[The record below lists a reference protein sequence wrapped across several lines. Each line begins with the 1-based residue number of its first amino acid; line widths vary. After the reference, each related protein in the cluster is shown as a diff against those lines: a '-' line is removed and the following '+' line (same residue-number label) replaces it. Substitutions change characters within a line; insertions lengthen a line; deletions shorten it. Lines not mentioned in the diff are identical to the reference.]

1 MYQYYLVKINIL
13 SIILALYLQ
22 IVTTSKYQKM
32 NLKRL
37 LYVFAIGL
45 TPILG
50 YAQENKSVPENWFNL
65 DYEKDGVLGISTER
79 TYESLLKGK
88 KSTPVIV
95 AVLDGGVDVNH
106 EDLKNI
112 VWINM
117 KDSIS
122 NGVDNDKNGFI
133 NDKYGWNF
141 IGSATGE
148 NVHFDNLE
156 LTRLIR
162 KNAPKYDGVSA
173 STIMTDKEKRA
184 YNAYLKMVDAYN
196 EKLDEA
202 KYGALNYVAL
212 KENIDNLVKSIN
224 KDKSAIT
231 TADLDSLN
239 PPGNRQKIAIRIAKE
254 EIEKAGGF
262 EKFYDDLTE
271 GANYFGNQVAYHLNK
286 EYDSRSIV
294 GDNYDDASEYHYGN
308 SDVTGPDALHG
319 THVAGIIAADR
330 KNNIGIKGVANDVK
344 ILSVRLVPD
353 GDERDK
359 DVANG
364 IRYAVDNGAKV
375 INMSFGKGYAYNKNT
390 VDEAV
395 KYAMSKD
402 VLLVHAAGNDSED
415 NDISPNYP
423 NKFYTDSLGAITGV
437 ADAWITVGATGP
449 RKDDELL
456 ASFSNYGKASVD
468 VFAPGLYI
476 NSTAPQS
483 EYKEE
488 QGTSMAAPV
497 VAGLAGMLR
506 SYYPQLTAL
515 ETKEIIMNS
524 VTKLDDSV
532 RIKLQD
538 GSYKTVKLADIS
550 ISGGIVNAY
559 MAVQKAN
566 EYLIKKKK

>member
-1 MYQYYLVKINIL
+1 MYSHYLIKINIL
-13 SIILALYLQ
+13 SPFLALYLQ
-22 IVTTSKYQKM
+22 IVIRSKYQQM
-32 NLKRL
+32 NLRRL

-45 TPILG
+45 IPVLG
-50 YAQENKSVPENWFNL
+50 YTQDNKSVPENWFNL

-106 EDLKNI
+106 EDLKNV
-112 VWINM
+112 VWINV
-117 KDSIS
+117 KDSLS
-122 NGVDNDKNGFI
+122 NGIDNDNNGFI
-133 NDKYGWNF
+133 NDRYGWNF
-141 IGSATGE
+141 IGNAKGE
-148 NVHFDNLE
+148 NVQFDNLE

-162 KNAPKYDGVSA
+162 KNAPKYRGVTA
-173 STIMTDKEKRA
+173 ATVLTDQEKRA
-184 YNAYLKMVDAYN
+184 YNAYLKMVETYN
-196 EKLDEA
+196 EKLDDA
-202 KYGALNYVAL
+202 KYGAMNYVAL
-212 KENIDNLVKSIN
+212 KENIDNLVKGIN
-224 KDKSAIT
+224 KDKSQIT

-239 PPGNRQKIAIRIAKE
+239 PAGNRQKIAIRIAKE

-262 EKFYDDLTE
+262 AKFYQDLKE
-271 GANYFGNQVAYHLNK
+271 GADYFGNQIAYHLNK
-286 EYDSRSIV
+286 DYDSRSIV
-294 GDNYDDASEYHYGN
+294 GDNYDDTSEYHYGN
-308 SDVTGPDALHG
+308 PDVTGPDALHG

-330 KNNIGIKGVANDVK
+330 TNSIGIKGVADNVK

-375 INMSFGKGYAYNKNT
+375 INMSFGKSYIYNKKT
-390 VDEAV
+390 VDQAV
-395 KYAMSKD
+395 QYAMSKD
-402 VLLVHAAGNDSED
+402 VLLVHAAGNDSEN
-415 NDISPNYP
+415 NDLSPNYP
-423 NKFYTDSLGAITGV
+423 NKFFTDSLGAITGV

-449 RKDDELL
+449 RKDEELL
-456 ASFSNYGKASVD
+456 ASFSNYGKTSVD

-476 NSTAPQS
+476 NSTAPHS

-497 VAGLAGMLR
+497 VAGLAAMLR

-524 VTKLDDSV
+524 VTKLEDTV
-532 RIKLQD
+532 RIKLED
-538 GSYKTVKLADIS
+538 GSFKTVNLSDIS
-550 ISGGIVNAY
+550 LSGGIVNAY
-559 MAVQKAN
+559 TAVEKAN
-566 EYLIKKKK
+566 EYITKKKK

>member
-1 MYQYYLVKINIL
+1 
-13 SIILALYLQ
+13 
-22 IVTTSKYQKM
+22 M

-37 LYVFAIGL
+37 LYVFAMGL
-45 TPILG
+45 IPTLS
-50 YAQENKSVPENWFNL
+50 YAQENKKLPENWFNL
-65 DYEKDGVLGISTER
+65 DYEKDGVLGISTEK
-79 TYESLLKGK
+79 TYQSLLKGK

-106 EDLKNI
+106 EDLKQV
-112 VWINM
+112 VWINV

-122 NGVDNDKNGFI
+122 NGIDNDKNGFI

-141 IGSATGE
+141 IGNAKGE

-162 KNAPKYDGVSA
+162 KNAPKYEGVTT
-173 STIMTDKEKRA
+173 STVMTDPEKRA
-184 YNAYLKMVDAYN
+184 YNAYLKMVAAYN

-224 KDKSAIT
+224 KNKSAIT
-231 TADLDSLN
+231 VADLDSLN
-239 PPGNRQKIAIRIAKE
+239 PSGNRQKIAIRIAKE

-286 EYDSRSIV
+286 DYDSRAIV

-330 KNNIGIKGVANDVK
+330 KNNTGIKGVANDVK

-375 INMSFGKGYAYNKNT
+375 INMSFGKGYTYNKNT
-390 VDEAV
+390 VDAAIQ
-395 KYAMSKD
+395 YAMSKD

-423 NKFYTDSLGAITGV
+423 NKFFTDSLGAITGI

-449 RKDDELL
+449 YKDEELL
-456 ASFSNYGKASVD
+456 ASFSNYGKTSVD

-476 NSTAPQS
+476 NSTAPHS

-506 SYYPQLTAL
+506 SYYPQLSAL
-515 ETKEIIMNS
+515 ETKEIILNS

-532 RIKLQD
+532 RIKLED
-538 GSYKTVKLADIS
+538 GSFKTVNLTDIS

-566 EYLIKKKK
+566 EYIANKKK

>member
-88 KSTPVIV
+88 KSTSVIV

-112 VWINM
+112 VWINL

-141 IGSATGE
+141 IGNATGE

-162 KNAPKYDGVSA
+162 KHAPKYDGVTA
-173 STIMTDKEKRA
+173 STVMTDQEKRA

-254 EIEKAGGF
+254 EIEKAGEF
-262 EKFYDDLTE
+262 KKFYDDLTE

-294 GDNYDDASEYHYGN
+294 GDNYDDAREYHYGN

-402 VLLVHAAGNDSED
+402 VLLIHAAGNDSED

-476 NSTAPQS
+476 NSTAPHS

-506 SYYPQLTAL
+506 SYYPQLSAL
-515 ETKEIIMNS
+515 ETKDIIMNS

-532 RIKLQD
+532 RIKLED

>member
-50 YAQENKSVPENWFNL
+50 YAQENKSVPKNWFNL

-112 VWINM
+112 VWINL

-141 IGSATGE
+141 IGNATGE

-162 KNAPKYDGVSA
+162 KHAPKYDGVTA
-173 STIMTDKEKRA
+173 STVMTDQEKRA

-212 KENIDNLVKSIN
+212 KENIDNLIKSIN

-262 EKFYDDLTE
+262 EKFYNDLTE

-294 GDNYDDASEYHYGN
+294 GDNYDDAREYHYGN

-437 ADAWITVGATGP
+437 ADAWITVGTTGP

-476 NSTAPQS
+476 NSTAPHS

-506 SYYPQLTAL
+506 SYYPQLSAL

-532 RIKLQD
+532 RIKLED

>member
-1 MYQYYLVKINIL
+1 MNSHYLIKINIL
-13 SIILALYLQ
+13 SPLLALYLL
-22 IVTTSKYQKM
+22 IVTTSKYQEM
-32 NLKRL
+32 RLKRL

-45 TPILG
+45 IPTFG
-50 YAQENKSVPENWFNL
+50 HAQENKSVPDNWFNL
-65 DYEKDGVLGISTER
+65 DYEKDGVLGISTEK

-88 KSTPVIV
+88 KSVPVIV
-95 AVLDGGVDVNH
+95 AVLDGGVDILH
-106 EDLKNI
+106 EDLKHV
-112 VWINM
+112 VWINV
-117 KDSIS
+117 KDSVA
-122 NGVDNDKNGFI
+122 NGIDNDKNGFI

-141 IGSATGE
+141 IGNASGE
-148 NVHFDNLE
+148 NVQFDNLE

-162 KNAPKYDGVSA
+162 KDAPKFEDVTA
-173 STIMTDKEKRA
+173 TTILTDQERRD
-184 YNAYLKMVDAYN
+184 YNAYSKMVIAYN

-212 KENIDNLVKSIN
+212 KESVDNLIKDIN

-231 TADLDSLN
+231 PADLDSLN
-239 PPGNRQKIAIRIAKE
+239 PTVNRQKIAVRIAKE
-254 EIEKAGGF
+254 EIERAGSF
-262 EKFYDDLTE
+262 TRFYEDLKS
-271 GANYFGNQVAYHLNK
+271 GAEYFGNQVAYHLNK
-286 EYDSRSIV
+286 DYDSRSIV

-330 KNNIGIKGVANDVK
+330 KNSIGIKGVADNVQ

-375 INMSFGKGYAYNKNT
+375 INMSFGKSYAYNKNT
-390 VDEAV
+390 VDAAV
-395 KYAMSKD
+395 QYAMSKD

-415 NDISPNYP
+415 NDISTNYP
-423 NKFYTDSLGAITGV
+423 NKYFTDSLGAITDT
-437 ADAWITVGATGP
+437 AHAWITVGATGP
-449 RKDDELL
+449 RKDEELL
-456 ASFSNYGKASVD
+456 ASFSNYGKTSVD

-476 NSTAPQS
+476 NSTAPHS

-515 ETKEIIMNS
+515 ETKEIIMDS
-524 VTKLDDSV
+524 VVKVEDTV
-532 RIKLQD
+532 RIKLED
-538 GSYKTVKLADIS
+538 GSFKTVNLADIS

-559 MAVQKAN
+559 NAVEKAN
-566 EYLIKKKK
+566 DYIAKKKK